1 VSQVKNVK
9 LFESI
14 LGDFHRQGILQSF
27 ILIGSWVLRVYAE
40 HYDHN
45 PQIPIVSTQDLD
57 LLVENPPRI
66 KKEVNV
72 AELLEKY
79 ELEASFSPT
88 GDQMKFV
95 SPDFEV
101 EFLFSEKGKG
111 EGRGKLIKELG
122 ITATPLRY
130 MNFLQNYTRIM
141 KYKDIPVRV
150 PEPPAFVLMK
160 YLLIKK
166 RKTVQMLKIQKDI
179 STARDLELFLLE
191 QGYEEDIKLCYQRM
205 PKKWRQS
212 LLSILMENNSE
223 LYNLLADN

>member
-1 VSQVKNVK
+1 MSQVKNVK

-88 GDQMKFV
+88 
-95 SPDFEV
+95 
-101 EFLFSEKGKG
+101 
-111 EGRGKLIKELG
+111 
-122 ITATPLRY
+122 
-130 MNFLQNYTRIM
+130 
-141 KYKDIPVRV
+141 
-150 PEPPAFVLMK
+150 AFVLMK

-191 QGYEEDIKLCYQRM
+191 QGYEEDIKLCYHRM